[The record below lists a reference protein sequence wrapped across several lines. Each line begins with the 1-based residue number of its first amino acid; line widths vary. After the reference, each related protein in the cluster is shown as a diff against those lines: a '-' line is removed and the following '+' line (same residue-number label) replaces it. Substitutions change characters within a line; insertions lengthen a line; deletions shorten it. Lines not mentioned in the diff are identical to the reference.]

1 MKQYEGLRV
10 LTIDKAQGIDSD
22 IVIISFTKWTNDK
35 GQLLSDIKRLNVS
48 ITRAKKKLIFI
59 GCEQYL
65 KEYEELQKIFEILN
79 EKEWV

>member
-1 MKQYEGLRV
+1 LKQYEGLRV